1 MQTRKIILVA
11 LAIIVCVGTF
21 WKIRSRSTHYEEAYT
36 GDRHVILWSSTAQV
50 REQLATLGY
59 GERLEILQ
67 RFGDDVEVRTAQGLT
82 GWIDGK
88 LLLSSELW
96 HRVTGLAAQAGAM
109 PVQSRGHT
117 KAVSNLRVEPGRDGA
132 RIVQL
137 GRDVP
142 VEFMQRQVVEAP
154 AATGSGVKE
163 DEDASPRR
171 EDWWLVRAQSKD
183 SGDVAGW
190 LLGRFVALDL
200 PSPLPDYASS
210 AGMHVMAWFEL
221 NRAPDPSGEKRQYLV
236 AGARGGEGQP
246 CDFTLLRVY
255 TWSGKRRR
263 YETAYVESNLCGKL
277 PIRVTPATAPGG
289 DATFRFAAPS
299 DNGDGERV
307 YQMHQTVVRRVRQ
320 GGASRAEKHPRHH

>member
-11 LAIIVCVGTF
+11 LAIIVCAGTF
-21 WKIRSRSTHYEEAYT
+21 WRIRSRSTHYEEAYT

-59 GERLEILQ
+59 GERLEILR

-82 GWIDGK
+82 GWVDAK
-88 LLLSSELW
+88 QLLSSELW
-96 HRVTGLAAQAGAM
+96 HRATELAAQATAM
-109 PVQSRGHT
+109 PVQARGHT

-142 VEFMQRQVVEAP
+142 VEFMRRQVVEAP
-154 AATGSGVKE
+154 AAGSGAKD

-183 SGDVAGW
+183 SGDVSGW
-190 LLGRFVALDL
+190 VLGRFVALDL

-210 AGMHVMAWFEL
+210 GGMHVIAWFEL
-221 NRAPDPSGEKRQYLV
+221 NRVPDPSGEKRQYLV

-255 TWSGKRRR
+255 TWSSARRR

-277 PIRVTPATAPGG
+277 PIRVTPAAALGG
-289 DATFRFAAPS
+289 DASFRFAAS
-299 DNGDGERV
+299 DKSGGERV
-307 YQMHQTVVRRVRQ
+307 YQMHQTVVRRIRQ
-320 GGASRAEKHPRHH
+320 GETPHAQKHARHR